1 MMFSRKQQKQIK
13 GGFKD
18 TIKFIEAS
26 KKLIQT
32 SRSQHLESCVKESSF
47 FFHVDIVIGMT
58 QTT

>member
-32 SRSQHLESCVKESSF
+32 SR
-47 FFHVDIVIGMT
+47 
-58 QTT
+58 

>member
-1 MMFSRKQQKQIK
+1 MFSRKQQKQIK

-32 SRSQHLESCVKESSF
+32 SR
-47 FFHVDIVIGMT
+47 
-58 QTT
+58 